1 MTALNMQIE
10 ASGLYWHVKF
20 LGIVEAVS
28 NLLFSV
34 VLGRAWGLEGILAG
48 TVLGSMSY
56 TFWAKTKVVLKLG
69 HKKKMQTYLIQLLK
83 DTIVVIFAGVV
94 TMLLLRNVKTEG
106 YSGFLLKLIGV
117 VVIPNIILW
126 FSFRRRNEFLEVK
139 RMLLSHL
146 KRAD

>member
-1 MTALNMQIE
+1 
-10 ASGLYWHVKF
+10 
-20 LGIVEAVS
+20 
-28 NLLFSV
+28 
-34 VLGRAWGLEGILAG
+34 
-48 TVLGSMSY
+48 
-56 TFWAKTKVVLKLG
+56 
-69 HKKKMQTYLIQLLK
+69 
-83 DTIVVIFAGVV
+83 
-94 TMLLLRNVKTEG
+94 MLLLRNVKTEG